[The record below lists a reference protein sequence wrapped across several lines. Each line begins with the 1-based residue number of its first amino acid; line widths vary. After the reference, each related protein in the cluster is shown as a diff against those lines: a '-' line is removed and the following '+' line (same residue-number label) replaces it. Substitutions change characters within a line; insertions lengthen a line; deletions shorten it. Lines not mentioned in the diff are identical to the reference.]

1 MSRLSSDEHGVAQ
14 DMAVEMGEATRLPS
28 SGRPGPQGCPSHREG
43 AMENTQHATTAPLLK
58 KEMKKSDNGAELRTP
73 LRGLLSVG
81 GCDLTVGEPGRNEAR
96 KNREEKG
103 QERDERQTTTVGR
116 ES

>member
-1 MSRLSSDEHGVAQ
+1 M
-14 DMAVEMGEATRLPS
+14 
-28 SGRPGPQGCPSHREG
+28 
-43 AMENTQHATTAPLLK
+43 TAGK
-58 KEMKKSDNGAELRTP
+58 
-73 LRGLLSVG
+73 
-81 GCDLTVGEPGRNEAR
+81 PGRNEAR